1 VKKYIEALS
10 GITYHEW
17 IRLRNSVDRSF
28 EFSRKELEKS
38 IQLDLD
44 MTEKII
50 HSQFGGKS
58 D

>member
-1 VKKYIEALS
+1 MKNYIEALS
-10 GITYHEW
+10 GITYPEW

-38 IQLDLD
+38 IQLDPD